1 MEIGSLKASP
11 NSVQTGSSSSISNT
25 PGKTPLGLP
34 EPGSEQESMFR
45 TQYEVEEVEDKEQVP
60 VQR

>member
-11 NSVQTGSSSSISNT
+11 NTVQTGSTSSVSNT

-34 EPGSEQESMFR
+34 EPRSEHESMFR
-45 TQYEVEEVEDKEQVP
+45 TQYEVEEVEDKERVP
-60 VQR
+60 IQR